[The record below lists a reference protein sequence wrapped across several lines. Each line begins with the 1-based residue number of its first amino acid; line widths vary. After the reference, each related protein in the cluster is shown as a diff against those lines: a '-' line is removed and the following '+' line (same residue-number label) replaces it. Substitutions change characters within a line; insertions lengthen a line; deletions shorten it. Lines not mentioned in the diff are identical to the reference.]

1 MIYSTRGRQP
11 KVYRL
16 PPACIALNGILLLYV
31 CGGTRVLPAVFF
43 QDGILREKQGFGRLL
58 IQDAE
63 PDFQQIVAYGAG
75 SMGEKAPSSKVAS

>member
-1 MIYSTRGRQP
+1 M
-11 KVYRL
+11 KVGAGCPSYVIT
-16 PPACIALNGILLLYV
+16 PAPV
-31 CGGTRVLPAVFF
+31 VLPAVFF

-75 SMGEKAPSSKVAS
+75 IDGGKSAVIESCLLGQLWGFRLGP